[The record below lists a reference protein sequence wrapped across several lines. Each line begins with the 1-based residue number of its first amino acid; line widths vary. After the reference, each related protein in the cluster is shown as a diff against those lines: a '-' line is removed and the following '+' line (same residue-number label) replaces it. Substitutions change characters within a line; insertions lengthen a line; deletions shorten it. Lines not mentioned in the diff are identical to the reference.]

1 MFTLQAIKKDIMNK
15 KTLLYVGIYAVVAY
29 GAYYMYFS
37 KDAYAKAIIKAGKY
51 RGTKEDLKAF
61 GMNFLRPWSKS
72 AKNNM
77 PTFLFEGK
85 AYNTNGGK
93 IVR

>member
-1 MFTLQAIKKDIMNK
+1 
-15 KTLLYVGIYAVVAY
+15 
-29 GAYYMYFS
+29 
-37 KDAYAKAIIKAGKY
+37 
-51 RGTKEDLKAF
+51 
-61 GMNFLRPWSKS
+61 MNFLRPWSKS